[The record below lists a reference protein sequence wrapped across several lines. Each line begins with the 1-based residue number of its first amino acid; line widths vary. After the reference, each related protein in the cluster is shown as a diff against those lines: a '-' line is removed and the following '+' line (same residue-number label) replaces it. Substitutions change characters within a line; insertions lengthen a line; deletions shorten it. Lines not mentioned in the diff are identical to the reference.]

1 MLVYGYNSCSNE
13 FSMISQGWLRFMHMK
28 TSLNGKDDDWSMS
41 GEPNEMWDGVTAAP
55 FCSWQRFDL
64 HFACYAFAMMSDV
77 TPAWVRGRKVVT
89 KAGLVF
95 CLCPFC
101 ICFVFV

>member
-1 MLVYGYNSCSNE
+1 
-13 FSMISQGWLRFMHMK
+13 MK

-77 TPAWVRGRKVVT
+77 TPAWVRGTKVDT
-89 KAGLVF
+89 KAGPVLYLF
-95 CLCPFC
+95 P
-101 ICFVFV
+101 FVFVWV